1 MRFSLV
7 LSLRK
12 FYSFCGIGIALSSF
26 GSLVYANTP
35 SSLNEAVLK
44 VMEQCRQE
52 KSPLER
58 LDCYDRA
65 WGENV
70 SREQD
75 KTMGGVAWNRA
86 MEQENTRTNNSVS
99 LLTKTYNSD
108 ESNNQTIIITTPALG
123 HKNPRPVLMF
133 SCIDNITR
141 LQIALLN
148 PSDKRDTLVDVSTD
162 KVKFETRWFFRENG
176 FLLEASRGLEGISE
190 IQRLFKSNVFKIK
203 SSSQNINGLTF
214 NIQNLE
220 QEIKSLRTACHW

>member
-1 MRFSLV
+1 MRFGLV
-7 LSLRK
+7 LSLKR
-12 FYSFCGIGIALSSF
+12 FCSFCGISIALSSF
-26 GSLVYANTP
+26 SMLVCANTTP
-35 SSLNEAVLK
+35 PSLNEDVPLK

-58 LDCYDRA
+58 LDCYDSA
-65 WGENV
+65 WG
-70 SREQD
+70 
-75 KTMGGVAWNRA
+75 GGSSDQGKPKGGIAWNRA

-99 LLTKTYNSD
+99 LLTKMYNS
-108 ESNNQTIIITTPALG
+108 EGNNPTIIITTPALG
-123 HKNPRPVLMF
+123 HKTPRPVLMF

-162 KVKFETRWFFRENG
+162 RVKFETRWFFRENG

-220 QEIKSLRTACHW
+220 QEIKSLRAACHW